1 MKQEYLLFF
10 IVGLFLLAYVLDAV
24 VDPLTIDLA
33 SPYQYF
39 SPQIFAHYPFT
50 TTSIIIKTIALF
62 LSALMVI
69 SFLGIKR
76 VTKGA
81 VLLVL
86 ATLLQFYA
94 LQDVVTDA
102 QVVPLEWSLSFTSTG
117 VILLIPATIY
127 LLVGSVQQAHKGL
140 QEEPLKIEEEN

>member
-24 VDPLTIDLA
+24 VDPLNISLA
-33 SPYQYF
+33 SPYHYF
-39 SPQIFAHYPFT
+39 TPQNFAHYPFT
-50 TTSIIIKTIALF
+50 TASIIIKTIALF
-62 LSALMVI
+62 LSALMVM

-86 ATLLQFYA
+86 AALMQLYS

-102 QVVPLEWSLSFTSTG
+102 QIIPLEWSLSFTLSG
-117 VILLIPATIY
+117 ALLLIPALIY
-127 LLVGSVQQAHKGL
+127 LFVGSVQQAHKGL
-140 QEEPLKIEEEN
+140 QEEPLEIEEES

>member
-24 VDPLTIDLA
+24 VDPLNISLA

-39 SPQIFAHYPFT
+39 TPQNFTHYPFT
-50 TTSIIIKTIALF
+50 TASIIIKTIALF
-62 LSALMVI
+62 LSAILVM

-81 VLLVL
+81 ILLVVAAL
-86 ATLLQFYA
+86 MQLYA

-102 QVVPLEWSLSFTSTG
+102 QVIPLEWSLSFTLTG
-117 VILLIPATIY
+117 VLLLVPAVIY
-127 LLVGSVQQAHKGL
+127 LVVGSVQQAHKGL
-140 QEEPLKIEEEN
+140 QEEPLEIEES